1 MPKVKRFRNPQKSS
15 LQPPANSLPSTNPAP
30 TNETSSHTSMSTK
43 PPIDSSLPTKNSKQ
57 HETSTK
63 HIRHESSSYW
73 TIHAIGI
80 CHIYFY
86 MTIIFKILLMVK

>member
-30 TNETSSHTSMSTK
+30 TN
-43 PPIDSSLPTKNSKQ
+43 DSSLPTENSQ
-57 HETSTK
+57 QPETYTK
-63 HIRHESSSYW
+63 HVRRESSSYW
-73 TIHAIGI
+73 TVQAIGI

-86 MTIIFKILLMVK
+86 VTIIFKILLMVK